1 MSPSKPWPVVVAAL
15 TLIALL
21 VAFHQ
26 VVRGAVRQGETR
38 RQATA
43 TLADAVWRC
52 KTLPSP
58 RVRVDC
64 LLQLDSARLPIPLVP
79 AQVPPVRV

>member
-1 MSPSKPWPVVVAAL
+1 MPQSKPWPAVVATL

-21 VAFHQ
+21 AAFHQ
-26 VVRGAVRQGETR
+26 VVRGAVQQGEMR

-52 KTLPSP
+52 KALPSP

-64 LLQLDSARLPIPLVP
+64 LLQLESARLTIPLVP
-79 AQVPPVRV
+79 AQVPPLRV